1 MYRGFYKNLN
11 NLAGNSITSAD
22 LRVQEMTIKRDILT
36 LTTSDIT
43 VVNIPTAFTEGNL
56 FGVYDDYGQTVYIG
70 IIKSLEDNVIQC
82 EDILSL
88 FNDEWRFKNPSA
100 TTVEGKIKS
109 IITDNL
115 GKSSDSYQADIF
127 SSFSVSTISSTTN
140 ELETQDGTV
149 NLMEYLEDIYSN
161 FGILLDISVQF
172 NAITPTIK
180 IGKPSYTTLQLG
192 NNTQVLRNFAITKET
207 QETNKLE
214 IYSSDG
220 TTLRATYYATQSG
233 ITTDS
238 TSLDRLA
245 RIKTKIVFSDD
256 ELTDIVANNLTEDMF
271 NHKITV
277 ELVLQNKLYN
287 FDDFHLGQS
296 FSINYNGN
304 VYDSVLTGYSIT
316 INDQGKADTV
326 KLTFGKVRQTLE
338 SKIQAISAQVYS
350 QKVQQEGS
358 QISGTVGS
366 KTVPIFLN
374 DGTFE
379 KCTSLSLNTTGTSG
393 YSTATWVQAWSGKCV
408 GSGSTITATIPTSAK
423 AVVLRWYINSYY
435 STLYLPKTMLNSTA
449 TKYIVSD
456 ETYYAGGT
464 VKISGTTLTY
474 AHTGQSNTSCYLDKV
489 YYKN

>member
-88 FNDEWRFKNPSA
+88 FNDEWRFENPSA

-115 GKSSDSYQADIF
+115 GKSNDSYQADIF
-127 SSFSVSTISSTTN
+127 SSFNVSTISSTTN

-214 IYSSDG
+214 IYNSDG

-350 QKVQQEGS
+350 QKVQQKQQEE
-358 QISGTVGS
+358 
-366 KTVPIFLN
+366 TVPNLIPN
-374 DGTFE
+374 GDAV
-379 KCTSLSLNTTGTSG
+379 KCGFQINGKDVYRKLLKISALWQTGTT
-393 YSTATWVQAWSGKCV
+393 YSYDHNIGTYTKAWVDYSM
-408 GSGSTITATIPTSAK
+408 S
-423 AVVLRWYINSYY
+423 YIDYSPASLGYY
-435 STLYLPKTMLNSTA
+435 SFPLTWYSSAFKHTALWIEKTKLYARTDGYWNIYND
-449 TKYIVSD
+449 KYVTII
-456 ETYYAGGT
+456 YY
-464 VKISGTTLTY
+464 
-474 AHTGQSNTSCYLDKV
+474 
-489 YYKN
+489 